1 MEAPNVDFTL
11 SRLERVISGPGKIAT
26 LGEDLKR
33 RGLRRAIAG
42 LNTIK
47 ERLR

>member
-33 RGLRRAIAG
+33 RGLTHRS
-42 LNTIK
+42 LP
-47 ERLR
+47 